1 MQTTLPSASRVPE
14 TPEQLYERAKDALR
28 MPPLDEWETFPFEG
42 VTRTRA
48 LQPPAGD
55 ERQRHGEGGVDC
67 HACAKTA
74 DDLIWEDEHWQLT
87 AIGPTGLP
95 LVLILE
101 PKEHY
106 DIETVPEELA
116 AEMGPLMQRIERAM
130 RAAGDIGR
138 VHIGRWGEGS
148 EHLHWWFMGR
158 PARMRQLSDSFAAIW
173 DDILPP
179 VPEDIWQERIEI
191 VRRELAPSF

>member
-1 MQTTLPSASRVPE
+1 MPE
-14 TPEQLYERAKDALR
+14 TPDEFYARTKDALR
-28 MPPLDEWETFPFEG
+28 MPPVEEWETFPFDGEIRP
-42 VTRTRA
+42 RT
-48 LQPPAGD
+48 LLPPAAD
-55 ERQRHGEGGVDC
+55 EKPRRGAGGVDC
-67 HACAKTA
+67 YACSKPA

-106 DIETVPEELA
+106 DIETLPAELA
-116 AEMGPLMQRIERAM
+116 TELGPLLQRIERAV

-138 VHIGRWGEGS
+138 VHIARWGEGS

-179 VPEDIWQERIEI
+179 VPEKIWRANVEAAASAMRG
-191 VRRELAPSF
+191 

>member
-1 MQTTLPSASRVPE
+1 MPE
-14 TPEQLYERAKDALR
+14 TPEQFYERTKEALR
-28 MPPLDEWETFPFEG
+28 MPPVEEWETFPFAGEI
-42 VTRTRA
+42 RPRA
-48 LQPPAGD
+48 LQPPAAD
-55 ERQRHGEGGVDC
+55 EKSRHGEGGVDC
-67 HACAKTA
+67 HACGKTA
-74 DDLIWEDEHWQLT
+74 DDLVWENERWQLT
-87 AIGPTGLP
+87 AVGPTGLP

-106 DIETVPEELA
+106 DIETLPAELAEEL
-116 AEMGPLMQRIERAM
+116 GSLMQRIERAV

-148 EHLHWWFMGR
+148 EHLHWWFMAR

-179 VPEDIWQERIEI
+179 VPEEIW
-191 VRRELAPSF
+191 RESVEAVAAALRE

>member
-1 MQTTLPSASRVPE
+1 MPE
-14 TPEQLYERAKDALR
+14 TPEEFYARTKDALR
-28 MPPLDEWETFPFEG
+28 MPPVEDWETFPFEG
-42 VTRTRA
+42 DIRPRK
-48 LQPPAGD
+48 LHLPAGD
-55 ERQRHGEGGVDC
+55 EKRRHGEGGIDC
-67 HACAKTA
+67 HACSKVA
-74 DDLIWEDEHWQLT
+74 DDLTWEDEHWQLT
-87 AIGPTGLP
+87 AVGPTGLP

-106 DIETVPEELA
+106 DIETLPAELA
-116 AEMGPLMQRIERAM
+116 AELGPLMQRIERAI

-148 EHLHWWFMGR
+148 EHLHWWFMAR

-179 VPEDIWQERIEI
+179 VPEDVWRASVER
-191 VRRELAPSF
+191 VVAGLG

>member
-1 MQTTLPSASRVPE
+1 MSE
-14 TPEQLYERAKDALR
+14 TPEEFYERTKVALL

-42 VTRTRA
+42 AMRPRE
-48 LQPPAGD
+48 LQPPAAD
-55 ERQRHGEGGVDC
+55 EKRRHGEGGVDC
-67 HACAKTA
+67 FACKKTS

-87 AIGPTGLP
+87 ALGPTGLP
-95 LVLILE
+95 VVLILE

-106 DIETVPEELA
+106 DIETLPPELA
-116 AEMGPLMQRIERAM
+116 AEMGPLLQRVERAA

-148 EHLHWWFMGR
+148 EHLHWWFMAR

-179 VPEDIWQERIEI
+179 VPEDVWRASLDR
-191 VRRELAPSF
+191 VVASLSS

>member
-1 MQTTLPSASRVPE
+1 VPE
-14 TPEQLYERAKDALR
+14 TPEQFYGRAKGALR
-28 MPPLDEWETFPFEG
+28 MPPIEDWETFPFEG
-42 VTRTRA
+42 DIRPRA
-48 LQPPAGD
+48 LQPPEGH
-55 ERQRHGEGGVDC
+55 EKPRSGEGGIDC
-67 HACAKTA
+67 YACNKVA

-95 LVLILE
+95 VVLILE

-106 DIETVPEELA
+106 DIETLPAELA
-116 AEMGPLMQRIERAM
+116 AELGPLLQRIERAV

-179 VPEDIWQERIEI
+179 VPDEVWRAS
-191 VRRELAPSF
+191 VAKVVAALA